1 MSDKPAS
8 GISISFAFSQASL
21 QAYADCPRRFEL
33 RHIERLN
40 YPAVEAEPALE
51 NERHRQT
58 GEAFHL
64 LAQQHLLGI
73 PAEQVGR
80 LANSP
85 ELAHWWQAWL
95 MFAVGQDFA
104 SAQVVSPELMLS
116 APLTAG
122 FRLTAKF
129 DLLVVRAG
137 RATIFDWKTSKRRT
151 PTPHLAARMQTRVYR
166 AVLAQAGAH
175 FNGGAPFA
183 PENIE
188 MIYWFAD
195 FPQDPAHFPYSAA
208 QYQRDWEFLNQ
219 RVKTIAA
226 TPAGQFP
233 LTADEKACDYCTYR
247 SYCNRGVRAGAE
259 SARDLDDNEPNFR
272 LEDVE
277 ESAL

>member
-1 MSDKPAS
+1 
-8 GISISFAFSQASL
+8 
-21 QAYADCPRRFEL
+21 
-33 RHIERLN
+33 
-40 YPAVEAEPALE
+40 
-51 NERHRQT
+51 
-58 GEAFHL
+58 
-64 LAQQHLLGI
+64 
-73 PAEQVGR
+73 
-80 LANSP
+80 
-85 ELAHWWQAWL
+85 
-95 MFAVGQDFA
+95 
-104 SAQVVSPELMLS
+104 
-116 APLTAG
+116 
-122 FRLTAKF
+122 
-129 DLLVVRAG
+129 
-137 RATIFDWKTSKRRT
+137 
-151 PTPHLAARMQTRVYR
+151 
-166 AVLAQAGAH
+166 
-175 FNGGAPFA
+175 
-183 PENIE
+183 